1 MQDKAWAHHHWASRE
16 PRVSSV
22 CLSWSKPLYLKKSF
36 HSYSSKSSAYLSWFF
51 SQTTR
56 KQGTAHRENA
66 GDGQGW
72 EWKQQGSQSRS
83 SAKTPNRVESRMWLL
98 CPSRRNHW
106 EISNTRREKMDPH
119 LGVNILDRKVRQ
131 ALRLD
136 CGYGPTHSF
145 QAGTSAECGERK
157 ERKIKKENPRWCFSR
172 YLLEMF
178 KPAEYL

>member
-1 MQDKAWAHHHWASRE
+1 
-16 PRVSSV
+16 
-22 CLSWSKPLYLKKSF
+22 
-36 HSYSSKSSAYLSWFF
+36 
-51 SQTTR
+51 
-56 KQGTAHRENA
+56 
-66 GDGQGW
+66 
-72 EWKQQGSQSRS
+72 
-83 SAKTPNRVESRMWLL
+83 
-98 CPSRRNHW
+98 
-106 EISNTRREKMDPH
+106 MDPH